1 MVAARSTSTA
11 VPSSSKSFFL
21 LMTSDDNQTD
31 KSVSTLEVAQEESTG
46 GKYKN
51 LSTNEEI
58 DVAWTDNAMAAN
70 TNPFLLSWWGYIIF
84 GLPFVLLLDDAFHF
98 IPSEGPLSFLKQL

>member
-1 MVAARSTSTA
+1 
-11 VPSSSKSFFL
+11 
-21 LMTSDDNQTD
+21 MTSDDNQTD

-46 GKYKN
+46 GSKYKN

-58 DVAWTDNAMAAN
+58 DVEWTDNAMAAN